1 MNCPK
6 CTCAMA
12 PIRHGDVEVDRC
24 TGCHGLWFDAFEHEE
39 LKELRGSEQIDV
51 ALPAAP
57 PGTAPPGEVKCPRC
71 SIAMIRMVV
80 AGQAHIAY
88 ESCGVCHGVYFD
100 AGEFRDFRE
109 ETLGE
114 RLRHYFGVARKA

>member
-6 CTCAMA
+6 CTSSMA
-12 PIRHGDVEVDRC
+12 AIRHGDVEVDRC
-24 TGCHGLWFDAFEHEE
+24 TGCQGLWFDAFEHEE
-39 LKELRGSEQIDV
+39 LKELRGPEQIDAAEAPKAGV
-51 ALPAAP
+51 APLV
-57 PGTAPPGEVKCPRC
+57 EVRCPRC
-71 SIAMIRMVV
+71 SVAMIRMVV
-80 AGQAHIAY
+80 AGQPHIAY

-114 RLRHYFGVARKA
+114 RLRSYFGVARSG